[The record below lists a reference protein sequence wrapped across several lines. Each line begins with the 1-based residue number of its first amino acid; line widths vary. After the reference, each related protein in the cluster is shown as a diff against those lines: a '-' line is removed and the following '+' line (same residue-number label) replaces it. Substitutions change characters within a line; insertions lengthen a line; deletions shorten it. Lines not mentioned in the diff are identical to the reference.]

1 MLFRSFQNL
10 EKEIENTG
18 LPINGNNFWI
28 SLYLSPVFQN
38 DLDFSIRYNRSI
50 SNEYISDGIGDRI
63 KIQLGNKFNL
73 FSNAMTLKYHVSI
86 DGYMNRKNGYALT
99 PIERYPV
106 HQPELA
112 SLENLWVPSFTAI
125 CFVKN
130 VEISYAM
137 HHLTNI
143 IDDYLNRSYDS
154 NQIVFNKYYPS
165 VTRLASLAIKWN
177 FYN

>member
-1 MLFRSFQNL
+1 M
-10 EKEIENTG
+10 
-18 LPINGNNFWI
+18 
-28 SLYLSPVFQN
+28 
-38 DLDFSIRYNRSI
+38 
-50 SNEYISDGIGDRI
+50 
-63 KIQLGNKFNL
+63 
-73 FSNAMTLKYHVSI
+73 

-137 HHLTNI
+137 HNLTNI
-143 IDDYLNRSYDS
+143 INDYLSRNYGS
-154 NQIVFNKYYPS
+154 NEIVFNKFYPS
-165 VTRLASLAIKWN
+165 VSRLASLAIKWN
-177 FYN
+177 FYD

>member
-1 MLFRSFQNL
+1 M
-10 EKEIENTG
+10 G
-18 LPINGNNFWI
+18 LPNEGNNLWI

-38 DLDFSIRYNRSI
+38 DLEFSIRYNRSM
-50 SNEYISDGIGDRI
+50 SNEYINDGIGGRM

-73 FSNAMTLKYHVSI
+73 FSNAMTLKYHISI
-86 DGYMNRKNGYALT
+86 DGYMNRRNGYALT

-106 HQPELA
+106 HQPEQAL
-112 SLENLWVPSFTAI
+112 LENLWVPSFTVTSFI
-125 CFVKN
+125 KN

>member
-1 MLFRSFQNL
+1 M
-10 EKEIENTG
+10 
-18 LPINGNNFWI
+18 
-28 SLYLSPVFQN
+28 
-38 DLDFSIRYNRSI
+38 
-50 SNEYISDGIGDRI
+50 

-86 DGYMNRKNGYALT
+86 DGYMNRRNGYALT

-106 HQPELA
+106 HQSEQAL
-112 SLENLWVPSFTAI
+112 LENLWVPSFTVTSFI
-125 CFVKN
+125 KN

-143 IDDYLNRSYDS
+143 IDDYLNHSYSS
-154 NQIVFNKYYPS
+154 NQIVFNEYYPS
-165 VTRLASLAIKWN
+165 VNRLVSLAIKWN

>member
-1 MLFRSFQNL
+1 M
-10 EKEIENTG
+10 G
-18 LPINGNNFWI
+18 LPTKGNNFWI

-63 KIQLGNKFNL
+63 KIKLGNKFNL

-106 HQPELA
+106 HQLESA
-112 SLENLWVPSFTAI
+112 SLVNLWIPSFTVTS
-125 CFVKN
+125 FVKN
-130 VEISYAM
+130 VEISYTM
-137 HHLTNI
+137 YHLTNI
-143 IDDYLNRSYDS
+143 LDDSLSRNYDS

-165 VTRLASLAIKWN
+165 VTRLASLAIKWK